1 MLVLHCNVLELSYT
15 TNTEKFEKEKKP
27 LKRITKIKTKK
38 YCVASQI
45 FQNVGHLFSYS
56 TSKVKA
62 FRIIVKHNLHR
73 GAGWKVMPQNLNRFA
88 YIANSG
94 S

>member
-1 MLVLHCNVLELSYT
+1 M
-15 TNTEKFEKEKKP
+15 
-27 LKRITKIKTKK
+27 TKIKTKK
-38 YCVASQI
+38 CCVASQI
-45 FQNVGHLFSYS
+45 FQNVGHLLSYS

-94 S
+94 SWWDSFQIFIILFYFRSIQQKYQEV